1 MLEEVEWM
9 QISAA
14 VDVLDAMEKE
24 EERKEEEAEAHGV
37 VVPDHRQ
44 PGKGSVT
51 DWSLVDD
58 Q

>member
-1 MLEEVEWM
+1 MEIAAECEVLE
-9 QISAA
+9 
-14 VDVLDAMEKE
+14 AMDKE
-24 EERKEEEAEAHGV
+24 RERKEEEAEAHGV

-58 Q
+58 R